1 MKRSKWMAAA
11 ATALCLVM
19 ALSGCGGKDEDK
31 KETNAETKAETKAE
45 TSAETAAPK
54 EETGADA
61 GDASGS
67 KVIYVIGKESQ
78 YNHWLCL
85 QDGAEDC
92 GKDNGYEIIYQAP
105 PLGEV
110 DIEKQVSMVE
120 AAIGTKPA
128 AIVLAPNDTDALAGV
143 CADVQAA
150 GIPMVLVDSKISTED
165 YDCLVALDNEAAGAA
180 VAEELA
186 RRIGGA
192 GQVGIISA
200 VPGGATIMA
209 RENGFMDYMKANYP
223 DIEIVGEILYSQND
237 SSKAM
242 SQTYDMLAAYP
253 DIKAFYTTNTPT
265 AEGIA
270 SALEEK
276 ELGGKVLLGSFD
288 ASDTINAY
296 IQNGTIAACSM
307 AEAYNMGYESVAQA
321 INLVEGKPVERFVDS
336 GNSIVTPANFEE
348 EHIQELL
355 YPFGKNN

>member
-1 MKRSKWMAAA
+1 MKRNKW
-11 ATALCLVM
+11 TAVVAVMLCLIM
-19 ALSGCGGKDEDK
+19 ALAGCGKKAADE
-31 KETNAETKAETKAE
+31 T
-45 TSAETAAPK
+45 TAAKK
-54 EETGADA
+54 EETTKAAEEKTTEAKSDETTEA
-61 GDASGS
+61 KKDDNSSGS
-67 KVIYVIGKESQ
+67 KTIYVIGKESQ

-85 QDGAEDC
+85 QDGAEAC
-92 GKDNGYEIIYQAP
+92 GKEKGYEVVYQAP

-143 CADVQAA
+143 CAEVQEA

-165 YDCLVALDNEAAGAA
+165 YDCLVALDNEKAGAD
-180 VAEELA
+180 VAEEIA
-186 RRIGGA
+186 QRIGGE
-192 GQVGIISA
+192 GQIGIISA

-209 RENGFMDYMKANYP
+209 RENGFIDYIKANYP

-288 ASDTINAY
+288 ASDTINGY
-296 IQNGTIAACSM
+296 IQNGTIAACSV

-321 INLVEGKPVERFVDS
+321 INLIEGKDVEKFVNS
-336 GNSIVTPANFEE
+336 GNSIVTPANFDD

-355 YPFGKNN
+355 YPFGK

>member
-186 RRIGGA
+186 QRIGGA

-296 IQNGTIAACSM
+296 IQNGTIAACSV

>member
-186 RRIGGA
+186 QRIGGA

-288 ASDTINAY
+288 TSDTINAY
-296 IQNGTIAACSM
+296 IQNGTIAACSV

>member
-31 KETNAETKAETKAE
+31 QETNAETKAETKAE

-54 EETGADA
+54 EETEADA
-61 GDASGS
+61 GDSSGS

-186 RRIGGA
+186 QRIGGA

-296 IQNGTIAACSM
+296 IQNGTIAACSV

>member
-11 ATALCLVM
+11 ATALCLAM

-186 RRIGGA
+186 QRIGGA

-296 IQNGTIAACSM
+296 IQNGTIAACSV

>member
-85 QDGAEDC
+85 QDGAEEC

-186 RRIGGA
+186 QRIGGA

-296 IQNGTIAACSM
+296 IQNGTIAACSV

>member
-296 IQNGTIAACSM
+296 IQNGTIAACSV